1 MACKKPLKK
10 GKYSMS
16 ESMGT
21 WRRSYLCG
29 DVTEAMIGQELI
41 LMGWCHRQ
49 RDLGGLIFILLRDLS
64 GEVQIVCDD
73 STPED
78 VRVKAA
84 DVRGEYVIACRGV
97 LRKRSAVNPDMKTGT
112 VELLAKEIRILSES
126 KTPPFYI
133 EDDVDVH
140 EALRL
145 QYRFLDLRRPSMQ
158 RKLVARHQITRIVR
172 EFFDREGF
180 LDIETPTLIKSTPE
194 GARDYL
200 VPSRVFPGKFFALP
214 QSPQLF
220 KQLLML
226 SGYNKYMQIARCYR
240 DEDLRA
246 DRQPEFTQI
255 DIEMAFVGEDDVIDV
270 NERFIVDLMQR
281 FKGIEIKRPFRR
293 IPWSEAMARFG
304 TDKPDLR
311 FGMEL
316 IDVSDMVIESDF
328 RAFRTAVEE
337 GGALV
342 AIAVPGGR
350 DLSRRELDSLSDYV
364 KRVTKAKGLAW
375 IGLDEK
381 GESHGSIARFFDAEF
396 VKEMLRRANED
407 DTAKLLLIADA
418 DVRIAQ
424 EAAGALRLEVA
435 RRRNMIPEGMFEFCW
450 VTAFPLFEWSEDNQ
464 RLVAKHHPFTAPV
477 EEDVPFLDT
486 DPLSVRAHAYDIVLN
501 GTELGGGS
509 IRIHQQDLQKRMFSC
524 LGFSEEQASRQF
536 GFLLKAF
543 EYGVPP
549 HGGIAYGLDSLVM
562 KMLDEDNIR
571 EVIAFPKVQTSS
583 CLMTGAPD
591 RVDDG
596 QLDELKLRIE
606 LPKKPESAKV

>member
-1 MACKKPLKK
+1 
-10 GKYSMS
+10 MS

-21 WRRSYLCG
+21 WRRSCLCG
-29 DVTEAMIGQELI
+29 DVTEAMIGQELT

-49 RDLGGLIFILLRDLS
+49 RDLGGLIFILLRDIA
-64 GEVQIVCDD
+64 GEVQIILDD

-84 DVRGEYVIACRGV
+84 DVRSEYVIACRGV
-97 LRKRSAVNPDMKTGT
+97 LRERSAVNPEMKTGT
-112 VELLAKEIRILSES
+112 VELLAKELRILSES

-140 EALRL
+140 EQLRL
-145 QYRFLDLRRPSMQ
+145 QYRFLDLRRPAMQ

-255 DIEMAFVGEDDVIDV
+255 DIEMAFVGEDDVMEV
-270 NERFIVDLMQR
+270 NERFIVELMQR
-281 FKGIEIKRPFRR
+281 FKGLEVKRPFRR
-293 IPWSEAMARFG
+293 IPWREAMARFG
-304 TDKPDLR
+304 SDKPDLR

-316 IDVSDMVIESDF
+316 YDVSDLVVDSEF
-328 RAFRTAVEE
+328 RAFRSAIEE

-364 KRVTKAKGLAW
+364 KSATKAKGLAW

-396 VKEMLRRANED
+396 VKEVLRRTNED
-407 DTAKLLLIADA
+407 EKAKLLLIADA
-418 DVRIAQ
+418 DAQIAQ
-424 EAAGALRLEVA
+424 EAVGALRLEVA
-435 RRRNMIPEGMFEFCW
+435 RRRDMIPEGMFEFCW
-450 VTAFPLFEWSEDNQ
+450 VTEFPLFEWSEENQ
-464 RLVAKHHPFTAPV
+464 RLVAKHHPFTSPV
-477 EEDVPFLDT
+477 EEDIPLLDK
-486 DPLSVRAHAYDIVLN
+486 DPLRVRAHAYDIVLN

-509 IRIHQQDLQKRMFSC
+509 IRIHQQDLQKRMFTC
-524 LGFSEEQASRQF
+524 LGFSEEKAQRQF

-549 HGGIAYGLDSLVM
+549 HGGIAYGLDRLVM
-562 KMLDEDNIR
+562 KMLDEDSIR

-591 RVDDG
+591 RVDEG
-596 QLDELKLRIE
+596 QLKELKLKIDV
-606 LPKKPESAKV
+606 PKKPESAKI